1 MRIKTLIEA
10 CIVLAIAAFAIVAGA
25 NLITQPAEA
34 RANAANLDANHP
46 ITPDEM
52 VAYAESMGKDFDP
65 EASSIFI
72 DGEHVQTVI
81 TRAWKYDNNRYR
93 AFLDAG
99 YAPHE
104 NLDVYYSDAPA
115 PEAIAILSGN

>member
-25 NLITQPAEA
+25 SLITQPAEA

-52 VAYAESMGKDFDP
+52 IAFAAKQGREFDP
-65 EASSIFI
+65 EASTIFI

-81 TRAWKYDNNRYR
+81 TRAWDYDNDRYR

-104 NLDVYYSDAPA
+104 NLDVYYSDSEPA
-115 PEAIAILSGN
+115 EAIAILSGN